1 MPTAEVVNLMDELML
16 LGMTHY
22 YMLVDEREKLRAIF
36 KIYSSL
42 IINQCIIFCRSNR
55 RAENLSRKLNEKKY
69 QNAYLHSNMKPEER
83 IKCFDRFRKG

>member
-55 RAENLSRKLNEKKY
+55 RA
-69 QNAYLHSNMKPEER
+69 
-83 IKCFDRFRKG
+83 